1 MQCLLYGR
9 LTTITMLMRVCSYAS
24 WYAAA
29 VLHRE
34 MSLHKLIVWLQ
45 RKGRFAH
52 AIHDGTGE
60 DLCRELRRDRAALLC
75 KQKRKRKTSQQLLEE
90 YGPSRE
96 RYSQGETTPVDQA
109 A

>member
-1 MQCLLYGR
+1 
-9 LTTITMLMRVCSYAS
+9 MLMRVCSYAS

-29 VLHRE
+29 VLPRA

-52 AIHDGTGE
+52 AIHDGTVE
-60 DLCRELRRDRAALLC
+60 DLCRDLRRDMAPLLC
-75 KQKRKRKTSQQLLEE
+75 KQKRKRKTSQQLLATC
-90 YGPSRE
+90 GPSRE
-96 RYSQGETTPVDQA
+96 SCSQGEMMPADQA